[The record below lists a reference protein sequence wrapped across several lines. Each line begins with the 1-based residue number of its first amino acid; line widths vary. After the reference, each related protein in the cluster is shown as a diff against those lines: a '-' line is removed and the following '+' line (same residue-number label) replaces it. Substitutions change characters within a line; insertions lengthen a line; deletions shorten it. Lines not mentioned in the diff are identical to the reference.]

1 MEVVKSKH
9 QGRQNGT
16 NFTLG
21 DDNIPLTSSYYKDY
35 IETTRGMQDGSR
47 KNDYVKPELAKP
59 PPCATILLSREQ
71 FPTAHVATTTN
82 RRDYRG
88 CNASSAVYRER
99 LGDLSSIKTL
109 HMQNSVVFGPG
120 GGAAAHQF
128 LSSAQEHYRDP
139 ADMAREITRSGHQL

>member
-9 QGRQNGT
+9 QGQQSGT

-21 DDNIPLTSSYYKDY
+21 DDNVSLTSSYYKDY
-35 IETTRGMQDGSR
+35 IETKTMSSDSSRGEE
-47 KNDYVKPELAKP
+47 YVKPPLAMP
-59 PPCATILLSREQ
+59 PPCAKILLSREQ

-88 CNASSAVYRER
+88 CSASDAVYRER
-99 LGDLSSIKTL
+99 LRDLTSIKTL

-120 GGAAAHQF
+120 GGAHAQF
-128 LSSAQEHYRDP
+128 LSSAQEHYRNP
-139 ADMAREITRSGHQL
+139 ADTAREIMRSGQQL